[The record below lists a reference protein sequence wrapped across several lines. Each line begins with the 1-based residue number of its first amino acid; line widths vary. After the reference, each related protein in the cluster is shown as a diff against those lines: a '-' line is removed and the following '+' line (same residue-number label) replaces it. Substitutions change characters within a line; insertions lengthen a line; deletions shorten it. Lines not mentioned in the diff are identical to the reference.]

1 MKIQDFLYQWK
12 TQTVALSGVGCI
24 SLIEFVK
31 NFRTGCLIHTL
42 STIFNDKH
50 HVAAGA
56 VYMNRNNA
64 VLWGKFDGIVDE
76 IDPHFF
82 Q

>member
-1 MKIQDFLYQWK
+1 MP
-12 TQTVALSGVGCI
+12 QTVALSGVGCI

-56 VYMNRNNA
+56 VYMNIC
-64 VLWGKFDGIVDE
+64 VE
-76 IDPHFF
+76 ISLRHSVNR
-82 Q
+82 